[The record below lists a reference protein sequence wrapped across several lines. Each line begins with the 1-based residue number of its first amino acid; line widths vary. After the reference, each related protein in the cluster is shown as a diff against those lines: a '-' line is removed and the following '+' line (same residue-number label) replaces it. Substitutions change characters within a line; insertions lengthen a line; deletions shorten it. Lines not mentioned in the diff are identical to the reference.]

1 MARELLPSGQPSWSG
16 AAGGVE
22 RYTRRIAHSITLE
35 INAENGLQSCLS
47 AMRRKSFL
55 HNITQPYHHLE
66 VLGSLMASPN
76 DPVRANLPYRCL
88 LPDDRAYRSLSRT
101 TATGQ
106 EASEELPVWTHCSS
120 YAE

>member
-35 INAENGLQSCLS
+35 INAENGL
-47 AMRRKSFL
+47 
-55 HNITQPYHHLE
+55 QPYHHLE